1 MIKKEIGEQYFSVL
15 IDESRDVSI
24 AEQITVIVRSVIIQ

>member
-15 IDESRDVSI
+15 IDESGDVSI